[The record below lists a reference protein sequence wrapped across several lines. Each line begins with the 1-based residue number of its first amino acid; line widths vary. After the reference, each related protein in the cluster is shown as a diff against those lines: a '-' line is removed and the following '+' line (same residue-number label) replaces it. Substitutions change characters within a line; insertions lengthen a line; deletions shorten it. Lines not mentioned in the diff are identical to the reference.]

1 MQRFALYLAISS
13 LFLAACGSAPK
24 NDTHTT
30 GRAGSL
36 EVFTSGDAGFN
47 THSFW
52 WDTGSEVV
60 VFDAQFTP
68 ELAQALIAEI
78 QAKTSNPIT
87 FVVVTHPNP
96 DKFNGAAAF
105 QAIGA
110 RVVAS
115 AATAQAIAG
124 VHAYK
129 KYFFVNVAKMFTET
143 TYPAEATI
151 DQTFTGD
158 LNLPLKNGAVVELHE
173 LQHRGVSSTQTVAE
187 VPALNALVVGDLVHH
202 EAHAWL
208 EGGIVNGQAT
218 PDLPSWHA
226 ALDEIEQW
234 SDLTVYGGRGGSA
247 EVGVAVAQ
255 QKAYLNQVDALV
267 TAYIARLGT
276 RQAELSGPEAS
287 VHYAAIQA
295 EAVAAFRGYAHPE
308 LIGYGVYGLVN
319 QKVANNPQ

>member
-1 MQRFALYLAISS
+1 MQRFALCLAMSS
-13 LFLAACGSAPK
+13 LFLAACGSTPNTDSHEVA
-24 NDTHTT
+24 
-30 GRAGSL
+30 RAGSL
-36 EVFTSGDAGFN
+36 QTFTSDDAGFN

-52 WDTGSEVV
+52 WDTGSEVI

-78 QAKTSNPIT
+78 QAKTANPIT

-129 KYFFVNVAKMFTET
+129 KYFFVNIAKMFTEA

-151 DQTFTGD
+151 DQTFSGD
-158 LNLPLKNGAVVELHE
+158 LNLPLKNGAVVQLHE
-173 LQHRGVSSTQTVAE
+173 LQHRGVSSTQTVAAI
-187 VPALNALVVGDLVHH
+187 PALNALVVGDLVHH
-202 EAHAWL
+202 QAHAWL
-208 EGGIVNGQAT
+208 EGGIVDGQAT

-226 ALDEIEQW
+226 ALDELQPW
-234 SDLTVYGGRGGSA
+234 SGMTVYGGRGASA
-247 EVGVAVAQ
+247 EVAVAVAQ
-255 QKAYLNQVDALV
+255 QKAYLDQLDALV
-267 TAYIARLGT
+267 TAYVARLGT
-276 RQAELSGPEAS
+276 RQAELAGPAAAD
-287 VHYAAIQA
+287 HFAAIQA
-295 EAVAAFRGYAHPE
+295 EAVAAFPGYAFPE

-319 QKVANNPQ
+319 QKIAKK